1 MGMATKDRWFGAQV
15 QNLSDNNR
23 QISNGGSLKKT
34 TKTNGGEVSF
44 SSITQS
50 WNKWDSFCRGRLES
64 CQVLNC
70 WAIFC
75 RREAIIV
82 NLILKPGIW
91 LCLHFCLLWRT
102 EKRLIV
108 FNRAVDIWCHN
119 FFLGGIV
126 SHGHVPSSPS
136 SSLVTFGYL
145 YERMTCNETANVG
158 LLTIVSWRPFTN
170 RHSSRPECTI
180 GPFFGYF
187 GISKHI
193 SSEGLI
199 KDDWTINIEN

>member
-1 MGMATKDRWFGAQV
+1 MATKDRWFGAQV

-34 TKTNGGEVSF
+34 TKTNGGEVNF

-82 NLILKPGIW
+82 NLILKSGIW

-119 FFLGGIV
+119 FFWGGIV

-199 KDDWTINIEN
+199 KDDWTINTEN

>member
-1 MGMATKDRWFGAQV
+1 MVVRWTFQV
-15 QNLSDNNR
+15 SLRVGINETVFAEAGWKVVRFWIVERYFVAER
-23 QISNGGSLKKT
+23 QSLL
-34 TKTNGGEVSF
+34 
-44 SSITQS
+44 I
-50 WNKWDSFCRGRLES
+50 
-64 CQVLNC
+64 
-70 WAIFC
+70 
-75 RREAIIV
+75 

-119 FFLGGIV
+119 FFWGGIV

-199 KDDWTINIEN
+199 IDDWTINVEN